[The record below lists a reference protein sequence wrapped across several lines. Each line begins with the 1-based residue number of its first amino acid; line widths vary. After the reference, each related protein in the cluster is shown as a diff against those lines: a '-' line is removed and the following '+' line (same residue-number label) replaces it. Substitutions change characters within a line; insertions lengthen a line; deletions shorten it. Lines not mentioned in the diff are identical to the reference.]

1 MRFVFVTYEGQASY
15 SKNDALVADWLIGEG
30 HEVTAIPWTEPVSS
44 LNDYDL
50 IVMRSAWDYP
60 RRAAEFAR
68 WLDAVAELPVAN
80 TASLMRWNSNKRYL
94 LDLAQQSVN
103 IPRTKILKPG
113 DNLDQLMSEW
123 DVDTA
128 VVKPTVGASGQGV
141 VKVQRGDQL
150 PDAQETNVQWLI
162 QEFMPEIAAG
172 EASLCFFGG
181 KFSHAILKQP
191 QAGEFRINQAF
202 GGRNLPLTPA
212 TEMVQAAQAVLES
225 LDHVP
230 LYARVDGLMQDSTF
244 VLFEL
249 ELVEPSFYFLVAPE
263 AAQHF
268 GRAIVD
274 HALALLE

>member
-1 MRFVFVTYEGQASY
+1 LRFVFVTYEGQASY

-80 TASLMRWNSNKRYL
+80 AASLMRWNSNKRYL
-94 LDLAQQSVN
+94 LDLAQQGVN

-150 PDAQETNVQWLI
+150 PDAQETNAQWLI

-181 KFSHAILKQP
+181 NFFSRDFKAAP
-191 QAGEFRINQAF
+191 
-202 GGRNLPLTPA
+202 GRG
-212 TEMVQAAQAVLES
+212 VSYQS
-225 LDHVP
+225 
-230 LYARVDGLMQDSTF
+230 GF
-244 VLFEL
+244 W
-249 ELVEPSFYFLVAPE
+249 
-263 AAQHF
+263 
-268 GRAIVD
+268 RA
-274 HALALLE
+274 